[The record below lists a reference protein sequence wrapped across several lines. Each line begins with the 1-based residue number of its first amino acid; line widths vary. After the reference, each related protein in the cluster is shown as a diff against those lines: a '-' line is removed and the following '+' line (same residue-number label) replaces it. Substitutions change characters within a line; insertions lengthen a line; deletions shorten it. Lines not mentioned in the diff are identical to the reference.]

1 MQRDI
6 ERQRKRWRFGARMG
20 AGLDPELFLIGV
32 QARIGPLFS
41 PDLYLRPNAEF
52 AFGELTDM
60 IGLNLEGAYRVPIT
74 FRHGR
79 WSAYVGAG
87 PALNFIHQG
96 VGTRDISFS
105 NFNYEMRFNIFSGIQ
120 FRRGTFGEVKTSLW
134 ARGVQAVR
142 FVFGYNF

>member
-6 ERQRKRWRFGARMG
+6 ERQMKRWRFGARMG

-41 PDLYLRPNAEF
+41 ADFYLRPNAEF

-60 IGLNLEGAYRVPIT
+60 IALNLEGAYRLPIT

-79 WSAYVGAG
+79 
-87 PALNFIHQG
+87 
-96 VGTRDISFS
+96 
-105 NFNYEMRFNIFSGIQ
+105 
-120 FRRGTFGEVKTSLW
+120 
-134 ARGVQAVR
+134 
-142 FVFGYNF
+142 